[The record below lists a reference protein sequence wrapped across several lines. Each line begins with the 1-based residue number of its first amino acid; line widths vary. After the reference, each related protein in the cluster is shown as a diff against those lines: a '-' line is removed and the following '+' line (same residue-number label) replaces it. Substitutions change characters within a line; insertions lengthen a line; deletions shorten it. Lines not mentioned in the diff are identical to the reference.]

1 MKSLSLNLLS
11 SQRQSWIYPP
21 ASTPSMLSH
30 ISPAPVKN
38 VKGTR
43 NETLLPGFQ
52 EALCMLEAKCRAA
65 TAFLVSGRWNGKEI
79 HAYLKK
85 KSPPKTKVPEPSPLR
100 SPPGKPCVP
109 CPVECSM
116 RCPSDM
122 ALAGWLVRKVMK
134 GNGASMN
141 KPHLSEPWCRRVAL
155 GRRPGCYIQPPENN
169 SSHAR
174 GGPAATSN
182 PENNSSHA
190 SDMLT
195 PELRQKKQQISLWVD
210 LQSPMAS
217 SSWSF

>member
-65 TAFLVSGRWNGKEI
+65 TAVLVSGRWNGKEI

-116 RCPSDM
+116 RCPFRHGSSW
-122 ALAGWLVRKVMK
+122 LAGEKGHERQWSINEQATLVRALV
-134 GNGASMN
+134 
-141 KPHLSEPWCRRVAL
+141 SE
-155 GRRPGCYIQPPENN
+155 GGSGEE
-169 SSHAR
+169 AR
-174 GGPAATSN
+174 LLHP
-182 PENNSSHA
+182 
-190 SDMLT
+190 T
-195 PELRQKKQQISLWVD
+195 PREQQ
-210 LQSPMAS
+210 
-217 SSWSF
+217 